1 MAFQT
6 GLPDLGKKKKK
17 KGGCAVK
24 FEFLMDMNKF
34 LLLTVYLTS
43 LSLNDATNTSW
54 NTLISKKYLLFR

>member
-17 KGGCAVK
+17 RGCAVK